1 MREDQRRRKKIRR
14 QKMQVREQVAK
25 SRNTVFFQWFSKSR
39 LAKAAGAEPS
49 GQMRD
54 EQLHAV
60 VVRST
65 CRSQNVQSTSFG
77 ALLEV
82 EMSKKCTLL
91 WRGAHFEANMLR
103 APHACT
109 ILDHFWTFRC
119 RFACQAQGI
128 QHLPK
133 KGAKREGF
141 VAVSKTLAG
150 VGHLKRICQDAFR
163 VACAIQETCSSEM
176 LGGQGADFLRGL
188 AFWSI
193 RSSGLLRWS
202 CVTGAAFRMTW
213 PHFFRGK
220 RSTLDRWSGKIAK
233 GIATRPSALHSSF
246 HFWRK
251 SRRNCFVFGAVN
263 LENWGSLAALLR
275 FLTLSSSKIEEV
287 LQNCCVF
294 DVVKFKNWGSLAA

>member
-1 MREDQRRRKKIRR
+1 MKKQRWAEAERREEKKKEDQRRERGRR
-14 QKMQVREQVAK
+14 QKMQVREKVAK
-25 SRNTVFFQWFSKSR
+25 YRNTVFFQWFSKSR

-54 EQLHAV
+54 EKLHAV

-65 CRSQNVQSTSFG
+65 CRSQNVQSTPAS
-77 ALLEV
+77 E
-82 EMSKKCTLL
+82 
-91 WRGAHFEANMLR
+91 
-103 APHACT
+103 
-109 ILDHFWTFRC
+109 HFWKLRCRKSARCCVVARSTFRS
-119 RFACQAQGI
+119 
-128 QHLPK
+128 QHVKSTTCLHHLRPLLDVQMSFRVS
-133 KGAKREGF
+133 GARGSTPSQKWEKRAGF

-213 PHFFRGK
+213 PHFFV
-220 RSTLDRWSGKIAK
+220 A
-233 GIATRPSALHSSF
+233 SA
-246 HFWRK
+246 
-251 SRRNCFVFGAVN
+251 
-263 LENWGSLAALLR
+263 
-275 FLTLSSSKIEEV
+275 V
-287 LQNCCVF
+287 L
-294 DVVKFKNWGSLAA
+294 